1 MGTYP
6 RKDMPSNA
14 VCPAHETL
22 ENDIEEQDGY
32 CRGYEIPKESES
44 RILVFSEEAFSDKK

>member
-1 MGTYP
+1 MRY
-6 RKDMPSNA
+6 A
-14 VCPAHETL
+14 PAHETL

-44 RILVFSEEAFSDKK
+44 RIFVFSKEAFSYKRVEHMSKMIQL